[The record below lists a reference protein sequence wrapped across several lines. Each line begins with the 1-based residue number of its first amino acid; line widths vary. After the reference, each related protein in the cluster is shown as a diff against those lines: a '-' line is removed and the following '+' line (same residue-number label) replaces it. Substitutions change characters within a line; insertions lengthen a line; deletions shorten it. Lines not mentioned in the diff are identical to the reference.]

1 MRLYEIDQALEEA
14 LNKVVVDEETGEVTA
29 EPDFELIE
37 KLQMERD
44 QKIENVCRFVKNA
57 TSDAKAIAEE
67 IKKLTARKKVL
78 ENQADRAKSFVEF
91 ALAGEKFESPT
102 VSVTYRTSKSIV
114 VDDLFSIPEEY
125 LRYKEPEADKVA
137 IKAALKAGETVPGAH
152 EEETKSIQ
160 IK

>member
-1 MRLYEIDQALEEA
+1 MKLYEIDQALEEA
-14 LNKVVVDEETGEVTA
+14 LNKTVVNEETGEVTA

-44 QKIENVCRFVKNA
+44 KKIENVCRFVKNA
-57 TSDAKAIAEE
+57 ASEAKAIADE
-67 IKKLTARKKVL
+67 IKQFTARKKVL
-78 ENQADRAKSFVEF
+78 ENQVDRAKSFLEF

-114 VDDLFSIPEEY
+114 VDDLGALPEEY
-125 LRYKEPEADKVA
+125 LRYKEPEADKMA

>member
-1 MRLYEIDQALEEA
+1 MKLYEIDQALEEA
-14 LNKVVVDEETGEVTA
+14 LNKTVVNEETGEVIVM
-29 EPDFELIE
+29 PDFELIE
-37 KLQMERD
+37 QLQMERD
-44 QKIENVCRFVKNA
+44 KKIENVCRFVKNA
-57 TSDAKAIAEE
+57 TSEAKAIADE
-67 IKKLTARKKVL
+67 IKQFTARKKVL
-78 ENQADRAKSFVEF
+78 ENQVDRAKSFVEF

-114 VDDLFSIPEEY
+114 VDDLAAIPEEFI
-125 LRYKEPEADKVA
+125 RYKEPEADKMA

>member
-1 MRLYEIDQALEEA
+1 MKLYEIDQALEEA
-14 LNKVVVDEETGEVTA
+14 LNKTVVNEETGEVIVM
-29 EPDFELIE
+29 PDFELIE
-37 KLQMERD
+37 QLQMERD
-44 QKIENVCRFVKNA
+44 KKIENVCRFVKNA
-57 TSDAKAIAEE
+57 TSEAKAIADE
-67 IKKLTARKKVL
+67 IKQFTARKKVL
-78 ENQADRAKSFVEF
+78 ENQVDRAKSFVEF

-114 VDDLFSIPEEY
+114 VDDMGALPEEFI
-125 LRYKEPEADKVA
+125 RYKEPEADKMA